1 MACIDWNTRKAN
13 WLQRE
18 GEQKRVCVSLESG
31 NGGQCINFSAAAEVE
46 VEVERQ
52 TDGERQWH
60 KQSRR
65 RAKGRFSFSD
75 SAVAPSQL
83 RLDRGTS
90 MIGPDSGIRRANL
103 HNLRARGATTE
114 EANGET
120 ILLR

>member
-1 MACIDWNTRKAN
+1 M
-13 WLQRE
+13 
-18 GEQKRVCVSLESG
+18 SLESG
-31 NGGQCINFSAAAEVE
+31 NGGQCLNFSAAAEVEVEVE

-120 ILLR
+120 NLLR